1 MYEYFEIGVQLVR
14 CVRAYKDSLDVIL
27 IYEMSNGVPYGIYI
41 YMYCV
46 CVTELNFVCL

>member
-27 IYEMSNGVPYGIYI
+27 IYQMSKCRMAYTYIYI
-41 YMYCV
+41 YVLCV
-46 CVTELNFVCL
+46 CN